1 VRHPLEAIPLVRRGT
16 VLRRFI
22 LATLV
27 VAVAMGI
34 LDEQLKTPAV
44 PFGIGSFE
52 LAGDVPTAQA
62 MVDSWDVRARSAA
75 GVSLG
80 LDYLFM
86 VLYATA
92 LALGCL
98 WGATR
103 FRTVAPALAA
113 LGAPLAWGQWL
124 AGACDGVENFFLIRI
139 LLDGAQAPWPAVARW
154 AATVKFALA
163 GVGLL
168 YVIGAALGGRR
179 S

>member
-1 VRHPLEAIPLVRRGT
+1 MRHPFETMSPARRGT
-16 VLRRFI
+16 VLRRFMLTTVI
-22 LATLV
+22 
-27 VAVAMGI
+27 VAIAMGV

-86 VLYATA
+86 VLYSTT

-98 WGATR
+98 WGADRYRSAT
-103 FRTVAPALAA
+103 LAA

-139 LLDGAQAPWPAVARW
+139 LLDGAQSPWPGVARW

-168 YVIGAALGGRR
+168 YVIGAMVGGRR
-179 S
+179 R